1 MTSSESK
8 TALLVGSSGLLGPVW
23 HEALVDMGLAVL
35 TADLTDANADIQ
47 LDLRDSSSILEMC
60 QSLPQIDIVVLNAGV
75 DAKLDHKGLDS
86 LVGKLDLAQWGQFF
100 QVNVIA
106 QAELID
112 SILPKLTQGSIVIG
126 IGSIYALVAPRIDVY
141 NPPGGSTTLV
151 KHPAYGAS
159 KAAFASLFR
168 QYAIQN
174 AGKTS
179 FNLLT
184 LGVVDGDQPD
194 HFKSIMPTHIPNG
207 VFLDK
212 TKLGKHLQTL
222 IAASDPNFTGQNII
236 VDGGYTLW

>member
-1 MTSSESK
+1 MTSSNPK
-8 TALLVGSSGLLGPVW
+8 TALLVGSSGLLGPIW
-23 HEALVDMGLAVL
+23 HEALGDLGTEVL
-35 TADLTDANADIQ
+35 TADLRDPKADFE

-75 DAKLDHKGLDS
+75 DAKLDPKGLNSSVDT
-86 LVGKLDLAQWGQFF
+86 LDLAQWGQFF

-106 QAELID
+106 QAQLID
-112 SILPKLTQGSIVIG
+112 SILPKLTRGSIVIG

-141 NPPGGSTTLV
+141 NPPGTSATFL

-159 KAAFASLFR
+159 KAAFANLFR

-184 LGVVDGDQPD
+184 CGVVEGEQPD
-194 HFKSIMPTHIPNG
+194 HFKSTMPTHIPAG

-212 TKLGKHLQTL
+212 TKLGKYLQFL
-222 IAASDPNFTGQNII
+222 IGVADPNFTGQNII